1 MTNREEI
8 ALQLTLKA
16 IEKTAF
22 NSKEDVKNDPSEIFN
37 AIYNNLDKEI

>member
-16 IEKTAF
+16 LEKTAF
-22 NSKEDVKNDPSEIFN
+22 NSKEDVKTDPYEVFNEI
-37 AIYNNLDKEI
+37 YKNLDEEI